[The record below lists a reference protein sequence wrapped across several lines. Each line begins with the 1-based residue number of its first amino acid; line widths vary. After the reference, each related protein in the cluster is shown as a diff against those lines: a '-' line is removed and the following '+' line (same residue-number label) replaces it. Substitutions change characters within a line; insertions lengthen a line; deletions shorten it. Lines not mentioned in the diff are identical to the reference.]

1 MATNS
6 IMKDYVRRQL
16 RYWVDELK
24 DGMLPRDFMTKSF
37 TKTQLVLPNIHLK
50 PHRVAAV
57 LHLPSPLLVTTV
69 HCIELTIAVPS
80 WTDADKEAAHK
91 PVLIHINELLVQVH
105 NICECS
111 GELRRVAEERVQAAL
126 LEPDPLGS
134 TAAMF
139 EFARD
144 VNDRTKLVVDK
155 LRVQIFIGG
164 VSRVELVLTDFNAR
178 TADALWQDV
187 RDPTTCV
194 DYSPDHLVQ
203 TRFQVMSFLLSAGV
217 NGGSVEGAINGAQTV
232 RLLTKVSVVIRVTR
246 FYNRSNIADSWRRQM
261 QLVDVNFGAVKVEL
275 GVAELIE
282 VYSVASTLCNWILN
296 SRSSVSTPA
305 DGMAADRE
313 LIGACASGNDQP
325 NIELQITFRGTIE
338 AKLKFTSSTEGP
350 QELFL
355 VADRA
360 AGSVIFHRHGA
371 RELQMSLHELAVRFR
386 GYVVFRLKPDRE
398 VFHLEERL
406 DSLSIKWR
414 VQSVL
419 CRIDDDLATV
429 LTEMYRFVS
438 DKEQA
443 IVIRCGTC
451 HQQISL
457 DMIDVHV
464 CPPHYSNKSL
474 PATPLAGQGIC
485 RNRFSEAANA
495 ENNTL
500 ETDEEVGKTTRVNGP
515 PKAHVVLQM
524 NELEVQTGSRLV
536 LILLKLFGV
545 RGAEEIMGREVTTKF
560 SNLRLTTESNEF
572 AGDSI
577 FVPALPL
584 AFQMLECSL
593 QGCGCVLRRK
603 ETADYQSASPGTFH
617 GYNLPTHVFLD
628 ITHCTITSQEC
639 FVKADKI
646 QIRSRFS
653 DGSRV
658 CSSSQPQLSFHV
670 NVDKIRCQVDDVFFK
685 LTRRVVEHIG
695 GSTGSKINSLM
706 MTLFLGVL
714 QIRAFEFT
722 LQNEGTAEARAKS
735 LLKQAIVVFDNQLGF
750 LCTQSSLDFKTII
763 NSQTM
768 KFVHRKT
775 PASRFNTEPL
785 APLNSNE
792 NQVQT
797 AAMNDSTNGTEPNST
812 SEGNIN
818 TPTNHLEDDSS
829 NSCAVTS
836 QQVEKATTEVA
847 PIIPPELEREDASR
861 CIQRMVRRKQLIRQQ
876 EQRFEADDY
885 EPGVVK
891 QQIQTA
897 AKSTAAPQSES
908 ESNLHVECS
917 TSANAPVNQPDD
929 GNGDSPTRSP
939 LKVSLGIPSPIM
951 VLGPDSDLIGD
962 IRGGLTKFMSPLS
975 RTRRSSDSIR
985 DGINKLMSPISRTL
999 TPSSSLRPRPSV
1011 ESVAPLVEI
1020 AAYSVTVTE
1029 ARRHEDER
1037 SLSKKSQELRVVQ
1050 PNATAETLSSAKPP
1064 ADSSSKQKL
1073 ENSGDTKL
1081 NELSEEKLAAL
1092 PDVVRVLVQIGE
1104 CRLCVPINPREKI
1117 NYLCREIVRRY
1128 NESFAAD
1135 RDSISA
1141 VSLQDKHGGVFSPSD
1156 TIGFTLSVA
1165 PSELLFA
1172 YPHEHNGQIRSLARL
1187 AAGSSRT
1194 TRSRNLQDPNTPQ
1207 QSITRERVLY
1217 SKLPLPLAIALLANE
1232 SERDLIRSGLCE
1244 RASDGEA
1251 WPDLALNAASL
1262 DADRNPL
1269 IVEIAWHEACIEV
1282 TNGDAFALC
1291 RQLLG
1296 LCTSRVPS
1304 KYVGKILRTRL
1315 IVNSSNPLVEW
1326 ACRRKTAMHREAD
1339 VDSSA
1344 QPSDQDNAS
1353 YDQLK
1358 KIIQDTYGVYTR

>member
-194 DYSPDHLVQ
+194 EYSPDHLVQ

-282 VYSVASTLCNWILN
+282 VYSIASTLCNWILN

-429 LTEMYRFVS
+429 LTEMYRLVS

-464 CPPHYSNKSL
+464 CPPHNSNKSL

-495 ENNTL
+495 ENSTL

-714 QIRAFEFT
+714 QIRAIEFT

-775 PASRFNTEPL
+775 PASP
-785 APLNSNE
+785 
-792 NQVQT
+792 
-797 AAMNDSTNGTEPNST
+797 
-812 SEGNIN
+812 
-818 TPTNHLEDDSS
+818 
-829 NSCAVTS
+829 
-836 QQVEKATTEVA
+836 TTEVT
-847 PIIPPELEREDASR
+847 PLIPPELEREDASR

-885 EPGVVK
+885 EPGV
-891 QQIQTA
+891 
-897 AKSTAAPQSES
+897 
-908 ESNLHVECS
+908 
-917 TSANAPVNQPDD
+917 PDD

-1037 SLSKKSQELRVVQ
+1037 SLSKKSQELR
-1050 PNATAETLSSAKPP
+1050 
-1064 ADSSSKQKL
+1064 
-1073 ENSGDTKL
+1073 L

-1092 PDVVRVLVQIGE
+1092 PDVVRVLVQIGG